1 MDNKKP
7 LVISINGGL
16 GNQFFM
22 LFAGMS
28 KAKDENRDYLIY
40 LENNKRPYYFDSIMK
55 QFYNKVI
62 NYNNIQ
68 VNVNNIY
75 QELNFHYDPIPD
87 NCDLIKGYYQSY
99 KYFENN
105 YDYLR
110 EEFKI
115 NELKQLYK
123 FNFKTI
129 GIHFR
134 LGDFVELTHFNLVL
148 SFIYYIKAIKYLKEK
163 LSDFDEYTIIIF
175 GEKANDD
182 MINQFLFH
190 INKNLDKPIYSIKI
204 YEKNPNSKDYE
215 EMFYMSNCE
224 HLIIAN
230 STFSWFGAYFNDND
244 NNIII
249 HPSRTKWFAS
259 EVINNYNFKD
269 LFPEKW
275 IEIDY

>member
-7 LVISINGGL
+7 LIISINGGL
-16 GNQFFM
+16 GNQLFM
-22 LFAGMS
+22 LFAGIS

-40 LENNKRPYYFDSIMK
+40 LENNKRQFYFDSIMK

-68 VNVNNIY
+68 VNVVNIY
-75 QELNFHYDPIPD
+75 QELNFHYNPIPD
-87 NCDLIKGYYQSY
+87 NYDLIRGYYQSY

-110 EEFKI
+110 EEFKL

-134 LGDFVELTHFNLVL
+134 LGDFVELTHFHLVL
-148 SFIYYIKAIKYLKEK
+148 SFVYYIKAIKYLKEN

-175 GEKANDD
+175 GEKENDEI
-182 MINQFLFH
+182 INQFLFH

-204 YEKNPNSKDYE
+204 YEKYPNSKDYE

-244 NNIII
+244 NKIII